1 MPSDLRQVKIC
12 ENWEPNEAEKVDPVL
27 YASNVPLG
35 GKARPAR
42 RSPWVVD
49 PVGMLVS
56 KKWEMLGDIWRYNP
70 SNNRITIGRNNQT

>member
-1 MPSDLRQVKIC
+1 MRQVKI
-12 ENWEPNEAEKVDPVL
+12 WEPNEAEKVDPVL

-56 KKWEMLGDIWRYNP
+56 KKMGDV
-70 SNNRITIGRNNQT
+70 G